1 LVALSICIGATTI
14 SAAGDFNITLGSNPD
29 WPANGLGPVNFTMTD
44 QYGFQLDGSGAI
56 TRFGGTALTPYPD
69 EVTFFG
75 AETSLGLVYDASSGN
90 GGVGES
96 TNTATLSF
104 SSGGSPIAVDALSF
118 IVSDIDA
125 SDNNAASDRCD
136 FVTLTG
142 DNGNPTLTY
151 VSTNASTRSVII
163 GPGSGSGATGAI
175 AANQAQCIYNTG
187 TTGSPNS
194 AGDTNGS
201 ILATYPAGTSV
212 ATIAYDESIENVY
225 GVTNRNAAARGVGI
239 WAGSAIT
246 VDQSISLSKTA
257 TSTHYSASGQTITYD
272 FVVTNDGPLPINTGQ
287 DIQIQ
292 DDQIG
297 TFTCGTIS
305 SDIAAGGTVS
315 CSANYTVTLADMSA
329 PNVTNNAIAG
339 VGTPAQS
346 FATRLQSGTATEVVL
361 REIPA
366 LTVTKTAG
374 TPTVA
379 LGGVTGL
386 TDGGDTIA
394 YSFLVNNTGNVEL
407 TNVSI
412 TDPGPTFN
420 GSAAT
425 GTLSAFSPASA
436 TIAAGGSQLFT
447 ATYTL
452 SQTDVDNS
460 YGVTNGVANT
470 ASASGT
476 APSSTIVT
484 APNSSDTTTISGGVD
499 LTISKVASAPG
510 FITGNVQ
517 QAPVGTVVTYTY
529 MITNAG
535 NVTIDD
541 VLITDVHNGAGPPP
555 VPANEALTTDNGTM
569 GDSTDAVSNDG
580 IWSTLSPGDIISFT
594 DQYIVTQLD
603 VDNQ

>member
-1 LVALSICIGATTI
+1 
-14 SAAGDFNITLGSNPD
+14 
-29 WPANGLGPVNFTMTD
+29 MTD
-44 QYGFQLDGSGAI
+44 QYGFELDASGVI
-56 TRFGGTALTPYPD
+56 TRFGGTALTPYPN

-75 AETSLGLVYDASSGN
+75 AETSLGLVYDASNGN
-90 GGVGES
+90 GSVGES

-104 SSGGSPIAVDALSF
+104 SSGGSAFAVDALSF
-118 IVSDIDA
+118 VVSDIDA
-125 SDNNAASDRCD
+125 ADNNAASDRCD

-142 DNGNPTLTY
+142 DNGNPTLSY
-151 VSTNASTRSVII
+151 VSATPATRSVII
-163 GPGSGSGATGAI
+163 GPGAGSGSTPTL
-175 AANQAQCIYNTG
+175 AANQAQCIYNIG
-187 TTGSPNS
+187 ATGSPNS
-194 AGDTNGS
+194 TGDTNGS

-212 ATIAYDESIENVY
+212 AIIAYDESIENVY
-225 GVTNRNAAARGVGI
+225 GATSRNAAARGVGI
-239 WAGSAIT
+239 WAASAIT

-257 TSTHYSASGQTITYD
+257 TSTHYSASGQTITYN

-287 DIQIQ
+287 NIEIQ

-297 TFTCGTIS
+297 TFTCGTIAS
-305 SDIAAGGTVS
+305 PVASGGTVS
-315 CSANYTVTLADMSA
+315 CSANYTVTVADMSA
-329 PNVTNNAIAG
+329 PNVTNNAVAG
-339 VGTPAQS
+339 VGSVGQT
-346 FATRLQSGTATEVVL
+346 FATRLQSGTVTEVVL

-374 TPTVA
+374 TPTIA
-379 LGGVTGL
+379 LGGVASL
-386 TDGGDTIA
+386 TDGGDTIS

-407 TNVSI
+407 TNVAI

-460 YGVTNGVANT
+460 FNITNGVANT

-476 APSSTIVT
+476 APSTTIVT
-484 APNSSDTTTISGGVD
+484 APDSSDTTTISGGVD

-510 FITGNVQ
+510 FVTGNVQ
-517 QAPVGTVVTYTY
+517 EAPVGTVITYTY
-529 MITNAG
+529 EITNAG

-541 VLITDVHNGAGPPP
+541 VLVTDIHNGSGPPP
-555 VPANEALTTDNGTM
+555 VPANEALTTDNGIM
-569 GDSTDAVSNDG
+569 GDSIDTVSNDG
-580 IWSTLSPGDIISFT
+580 VWSTLSPGDIISFT